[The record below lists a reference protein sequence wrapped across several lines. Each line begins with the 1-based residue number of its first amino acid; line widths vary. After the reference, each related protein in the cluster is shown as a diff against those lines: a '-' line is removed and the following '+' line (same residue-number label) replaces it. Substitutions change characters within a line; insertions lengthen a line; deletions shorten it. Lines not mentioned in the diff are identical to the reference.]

1 VTLEVRLARD
11 EAEREAALA
20 LRRRVFVE
28 EQGVPEAEE
37 VDGRDPDA
45 MHLVA
50 LTEAGLVGTCRLL
63 TEEDAVRLGRLAVA
77 PEVRRRGVA
86 SAILEAAEDE
96 ARRRGARR
104 VVLNAQTQ
112 ADELYRR
119 HGYVVSGDRFLEAG
133 IEHLPMERDLA

>member
-1 VTLEVRLARD
+1 
-11 EAEREAALA
+11 
-20 LRRRVFVE
+20 VFVE